1 MLLGIQN
8 RLLTDFQL
16 LGVFRGAKRLIVT
29 RLEQDVPNPFI
40 EPLRFACIPFAE
52 INEFLILALLEGF
65 LRRIVDKEIWVLHSR
80 VNGGGG
86 RNGGVGS
93 GHCVGSHGIY
103 SPFCVLKRKKGGLP
117 VIRKSALKAKL

>member
-29 RLEQDVPNPFI
+29 RLEQDVPNSFI

-52 INEFLILALLEGF
+52 INEFLILAFLEGF
-65 LRRIVDKEIWVLHSR
+65 LRRKKSGFCTAVLTVVVEETVVLVAVIVLVVMVFTLLF
-80 VNGGGG
+80 V
-86 RNGGVGS
+86 
-93 GHCVGSHGIY
+93 C
-103 SPFCVLKRKKGGLP
+103 
-117 VIRKSALKAKL
+117 

>member
-8 RLLTDFQL
+8 RLLADFQL

-65 LRRIVDKEIWVLHSR
+65 LRRIVDKKKSGFCTAVLT
-80 VNGGGG
+80 VA
-86 RNGGVGS
+86 VEET
-93 GHCVGSHGIY
+93 V
-103 SPFCVLKRKKGGLP
+103 VLVA
-117 VIRKSALKAKL
+117 VIVLVVMVFTLLFVC